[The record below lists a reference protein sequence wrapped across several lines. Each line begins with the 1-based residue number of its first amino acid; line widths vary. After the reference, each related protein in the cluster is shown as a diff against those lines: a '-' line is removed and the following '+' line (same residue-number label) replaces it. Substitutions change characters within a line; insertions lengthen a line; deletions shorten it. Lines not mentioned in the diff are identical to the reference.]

1 METVM
6 ADTKSNEP
14 PLGSPFAL
22 MFPDAARQIAK
33 RAAALDLPT
42 RQCSPLSMQRAP
54 GAPGARASDDDDE
67 D

>member
-1 METVM
+1 MAETN
-6 ADTKSNEP
+6 SNEP

-22 MFPDAARQIAK
+22 MFPGTARQIAK

-42 RQCSPLSMQRAP
+42 RQCSPLSMQRT
-54 GAPGARASDDDDE
+54 PGARVSDDDDDE

>member
-1 METVM
+1 M

-54 GAPGARASDDDDE
+54 GARARDDDDE